1 VGETPPFF
9 VGAGMLIFLTFVVA
23 LAFLSMAHIFV
34 VVQLEPGSTGIFLV
48 PPIYIA
54 FALDALALLLVY
66 WL

>member
-1 VGETPPFF
+1 MGATPPFF
-9 VGAGMLIFLTFVVA
+9 VGADMLTFLTFAVA
-23 LAFLSMAHIFV
+23 LAFLGMAHVFV

-54 FALDALALLLVY
+54 FALDVLALLLVY